1 MSIKSKNAFVGSSA
15 DFEDDAPNPQQ
26 VHVLI
31 CALDYKGTNCP
42 LTCTLD
48 GNNMQ
53 QLCRQCGIKDVQVMY
68 DNQCTKEA
76 VAAKIAEMGRRVQED
91 DYFVF
96 YYSGHG
102 TSMADSSGDE
112 EDGQDEA
119 LCFVGPGGQLSGQY
133 FMTDDEFVEVMTEN
147 ITDDAKILI
156 LTDCCHSGTIG
167 DLENEDWEGR
177 QVVSITGCTDV
188 QTSGDIGK
196 GGIFTHSM
204 LLAIEKLKSADE
216 EEYSVGMLYNGT
228 VHEDDTVF
236 HSKQDITI
244 NSAPGFS
251 PKEMCWPLLPRT
263 DYKAPLSQAVQTA
276 ASSAGVPG
284 ADALMSGGAGA
295 LAGMIPGGLGGAAGM
310 AGVAGLAQ
318 AFSSGDH
325 SAIGQQLLQ
334 MLLQNPQVAEQC
346 GIPPAM
352 LSHIGDL
359 APLLGGDGSP
369 QDFLSAI
376 HGVDPGIINKC
387 AECSV
392 M

>member
-1 MSIKSKNAFVGSSA
+1 MSIKSKNAFVGSDA
-15 DFEDDAPNPQQ
+15 DFEDEAPEPQQ

-31 CALDYKGTNCP
+31 CALDYKGTDNP

-53 QLCRQCGIKDVQVMY
+53 QLCRQCGIQDVQVMY
-68 DNQCTKEA
+68 DNQCTKEN
-76 VAAKIAEMGRRVQED
+76 VEAKITEMGHRIQDD

-102 TSMADSSGDE
+102 TSMRDTSGDE
-112 EDGQDEA
+112 DDGQDEA
-119 LCFVGPGGQLSGQY
+119 LCFVGPGGQLAGRY
-133 FMTDDEFVEVMTEN
+133 FMTDDEFTEIVTNN
-147 ITDDAKILI
+147 IPEDAKILI

-167 DLENEDWEGR
+167 DLDKEDWEDR
-177 QVVSITGCTDV
+177 HVISITGCTDV

-204 LLAIEKLKSADE
+204 LLAIERLKNADE

-228 VHEDDTVF
+228 VHQDDTVF
-236 HSKQDITI
+236 RSQQDITI
-244 NSAPGFS
+244 NTSPGFS
-251 PKEMCWPLLPRT
+251 PKEMCWPLIPRT
-263 DYKAPLSQAVQTA
+263 DYKAPLSCAVQTA
-276 ASSAGVPG
+276 ATSAGIPG
-284 ADALMSGGAGA
+284 ADALG
-295 LAGMIPGGLGGAAGM
+295 GMIPGGLGGAAGM
-310 AGVAGLAQ
+310 AGMAGLAQ
-318 AFSSGDH
+318 QALGGGDA
-325 SAIGQQLLQ
+325 SAIGQQLLN
-334 MLLQNPQVAEQC
+334 MLLSNPQVAEQC

-352 LSHIGDL
+352 LEHIGDL

-369 QDFLSAI
+369 QDFLSKI
-376 HGVDPGIINKC
+376 QGVDPGILNKC

>member
-1 MSIKSKNAFVGSSA
+1 
-15 DFEDDAPNPQQ
+15 
-26 VHVLI
+26 
-31 CALDYKGTNCP
+31 
-42 LTCTLD
+42 
-48 GNNMQ
+48 
-53 QLCRQCGIKDVQVMY
+53 MY
-68 DNQCTKEA
+68 DNQCTKQN
-76 VAAKIAEMGRRVQED
+76 VAAKIAEMGRRVQDD

-102 TSMADSSGDE
+102 ISVPDSSGDE

-119 LCFVGPGGQLSGQY
+119 LCFVGPGGQLAGRF
-133 FMTDDEFVEVMTEN
+133 FMTDDEFAETVVESIPEE
-147 ITDDAKILI
+147 AKILI

-167 DLENEDWEGR
+167 DLDKDVWEDR
-177 QVVSITGCTDV
+177 QVISITGCTDV

-204 LLAIEKLKSADE
+204 LLAIEHLQAADE

-236 HSKQDITI
+236 HSQQDITI
-244 NSAPGFS
+244 DSSASVS
-251 PKEMCWPLLPRT
+251 PKEMCWPLIPQAG
-263 DYKAPLSQAVQTA
+263 YKAPLSQAVQTA
-276 ASSAGVPG
+276 AGSVPG
-284 ADALMSGGAGA
+284 AAGA
-295 LAGMIPGGLGGAAGM
+295 LGGMLPGGLGGAAGM
-310 AGVAGLAQ
+310 AGMAGIAQ
-318 AFSSGDH
+318 AIGGGDIG
-325 SAIGQQLLQ
+325 AIAQQLLQ

-352 LSHIGDL
+352 LSHISDL

-369 QDFLSAI
+369 QDFLSKI
-376 HGVDPGIINKC
+376 HGVDPGILNKC